1 MRVFAS
7 ALFLLPSAL
16 WADDIPLRSAVTA
29 ATLYPQGATVTR
41 SVAFSAPAGAHDLIL
56 TDLPRNTP
64 LSAVRVAIEG
74 AAVGSVTARDDYVPP
89 RDPDSTAEIEAARER
104 IETLEEALRDAEA
117 NVEAIRL
124 EAQAAQAR
132 IGFLQQLGDGQAVA
146 GMDAAALREMVAM
159 IGEET
164 LAAQQTALNARLRA
178 GAADRGLADL
188 RQELDQARASLRAL
202 VPQDTPRAMLAVAIH
217 SATPTEG
224 QVTVTYTIDEAGWQP
239 VYDLRLSRD
248 TGVLK
253 IERGA
258 FVRQATGENW
268 RDIALTLSTS
278 RPADQTAPSDIRP
291 WLRRIIDPNAP
302 MPKSLSRG
310 AAADAVAELA
320 APQAA
325 PQAEPMAVQ
334 QAAARFDG
342 LTVTYEYPGTVSVAS
357 DADRVRVALGTLS
370 LKADIVAQAVPIS
383 DDRAFLMAD
392 VTTTADELI
401 LPTPE
406 ARFYLDGRF
415 VGQRFLELIPAGGQ
429 AGLSFGAIDGLRL
442 ARVIP
447 QRQEGDTGVF
457 TRSSALDETVRITV
471 ENLTAQDWP
480 IRLLDR
486 VPYSEQD
493 DLQIEWN
500 AQPTPS
506 LTDVDDKRGVLEW
519 RFDLPAG
526 DMQTVILDYALEWPD
541 GKLLR

>member
-1 MRVFAS
+1 MR
-7 ALFLLPSAL
+7 ALVSVLCLLPVPL
-16 WADDIPLRSAVTA
+16 WADDIPLRSAVTE

-41 SVAFSAPAGAHDLIL
+41 TVAFVAPAGQHDLIL
-56 TDLPRNTP
+56 TDLPQNTP
-64 LSAVRVAIEG
+64 LSSVRVAVDG
-74 AAVGSVTARDDYVPP
+74 ASMGSVTTRNDYVPP
-89 RDPDSTAEIEAARER
+89 RNPDDSAAIKAARDKVK
-104 IETLEEALRDAEA
+104 TLEQSLRDAEA
-117 NVEAIRL
+117 DVESIRL

-132 IGFLQQLGDGQAVA
+132 IGFLQQLGEGQAVA
-146 GMDAAALREMVAM
+146 GMDAAALRDMVAM

-164 LAAQQTALNARLRA
+164 LAAQKTALDARLRA

-188 RQELDQARASLRAL
+188 RHELDQARAALRAL
-202 VPQDTPRAMLAVAIH
+202 VPLDTPRAMLAVAI
-217 SATPTEG
+217 SSETATEG
-224 QVTVTYTIDEAGWQP
+224 QVTVTYSINDAGWQP
-239 VYDLRLSRD
+239 VYDLRLTRE
-248 TGVLK
+248 TGALK

-258 FVRQATGENW
+258 LVRQATGENW

-278 RPADQTAPSDIRP
+278 RPADQTAPSDIWP
-291 WLRRIIDPNAP
+291 WLRRIVDPNAP

-320 APQAA
+320 APQS
-325 PQAEPMAVQ
+325 EPMVVQ

-342 LTVTYEYPGTVSVAS
+342 LAVTYAYPGTVSVAS
-357 DADRVRVALGTLS
+357 DADRVRVALGMLS
-370 LKADIVAQAVPIS
+370 LKADIVAQAVPLS

-392 VTTTADELI
+392 VTNTADELI

-415 VGQRFLELIPAGGQ
+415 IGQRFLEMIPAGGQ
-429 AGLSFGAIDGLRL
+429 ADLSFGVIDGLRL

-447 QRQEGDTGVF
+447 QRQEGDKGVF

-471 ENLTAQDWP
+471 DNLTAQSWP

-486 VPYSEQD
+486 VPYSEQE
-493 DLQIEWN
+493 DLQIDWT

-506 LTDVDDKRGVLEW
+506 ETDVDDKRGVLEW

-526 DMQTVILDYALEWPD
+526 DMQTVTLDYALEWPD
-541 GKLLR
+541 GKVLR